1 MPSVEEQFVHEA
13 TTDANFRRALRDKN
27 RGYLSSALD
36 KIGFTGNKDAVLDLI
51 IQIDWAD
58 ISTLERRLGDHG
70 VHPDN

>member
-1 MPSVEEQFVHEA
+1 
-13 TTDANFRRALRDKN
+13 
-27 RGYLSSALD
+27 LD

-58 ISTLERRLGDHG
+58 ISTLERRLGGHG